1 MRLKQSSRSSRTA
14 WNLIVERCFLLT
26 ATPLR
31 SGLGTGFVEHQSIA
45 FPTPLP
51 RGFGLNSPTPRAILR
66 SNLTVRMSTLPPSA
80 RSILKTCS
88 PPTSCRH
95 AMAPS
100 AHFHATHTPA
110 IGTLAERLDLK
121 GVACTRACSTLV
133 AAANLQQHLAKLLPP
148 GLSARVGKSRGAVAL
163 GPRGTAK
170 LGPNVSSLQQALL
183 RVSPRGCPSL
193 LHPASAIQHSKLDK
207 GIVHETHRKQEAFA
221 AAQAVAEVLRKIL
234 KVEVWKLPER
244 QLSPMPSPSHN
255 WSHRPARPVPV
266 PATTPLRFQSLQ
278 PAPASGAAW
287 AT

>member
-100 AHFHATHTPA
+100 AHFHATHTRNRDSGGKTRSERCRLHKGLLDSGSGRKSPTAPGKTATTWPVCTSRKKPWSCRARPSGNCQARPQRLQPPA
-110 IGTLAERLDLK
+110 SSSQG
-121 GVACTRACSTLV
+121 
-133 AAANLQQHLAKLLPP
+133 LAKR
-148 GLSARVGKSRGAVAL
+148 LSKSPA
-163 GPRGTAK
+163 
-170 LGPNVSSLQQALL
+170 
-183 RVSPRGCPSL
+183 PSL
-193 LHPASAIQHSKLDK
+193 SNPALQA
-207 GIVHETHRKQEAFA
+207 RQEHCA
-221 AAQAVAEVLRKIL
+221 
-234 KVEVWKLPER
+234 
-244 QLSPMPSPSHN
+244 
-255 WSHRPARPVPV
+255 
-266 PATTPLRFQSLQ
+266 
-278 PAPASGAAW
+278 
-287 AT
+287 